1 MLIRMTEKTW
11 RHMAQAATG
20 ALAVIVLLTFR
31 HYGISWDEELQ
42 SQYGQAV
49 FDYYAS
55 GFSDH
60 RYDQIFNLYLY
71 GGMFDGIAALCD
83 AYSPL
88 SIYETR
94 HLLNAIVGMFGLW
107 GVWRLGRLLGG
118 GLAGFVA
125 LALLATTPAYYGH
138 MFNNPKDIPFAVG
151 VVWTLYFM
159 IRALRIFPKAS
170 PTITLKLG
178 IILGLTLGIRVGG
191 VMLLGYWGLALLAQA
206 VALTHRHASEG
217 WHPIWYVPSIA
228 ARTPTGTP
236 ATKNGW
242 RRIIAPIAA
251 LAIATLPVAVL
262 AYAVMLICWP
272 WAQEAPLDHPAEAFI
287 QFSNFPQIVEVLLN
301 GTTYLSTE
309 LPWYYVP
316 VYFSIQLPLP
326 QLLLM
331 SLSLL
336 ALPWLLR
343 QRHGSADKLA
353 LLLLLVTVAV
363 PIAYAT
369 LRHPALYDA
378 IRHFTFTLP
387 LLCVIAGLGVRGGV
401 NYLERRESVSVA
413 ARRRLLLA
421 CGGVAVVVMGL
432 HINAMIRLHPYE
444 YIYINPLY
452 GSVKGAF
459 GKFELDYWGSSF
471 KEAAEKLQD
480 YVAAEGGVP
489 AGKIYRVA
497 ICGPWSAA
505 MIYLPPDY
513 EAVEAD
519 QPADFFL
526 STTRWMCQDMRDGK
540 EIIRIARMGAPL
552 SLVKDLRN

>member
-1 MLIRMTEKTW
+1 MLIRMTEKIW
-11 RHMAQAATG
+11 RRMAQTAMA
-20 ALAVIVLLTFR
+20 ALAVVVLLTFR

-94 HLLNAIVGMFGLW
+94 HLLNAVVGMFGLW

-118 GLAGFVA
+118 GLVGFVA

-151 VVWTLYFM
+151 VVWTLYYM
-159 IRALRIFPKAS
+159 IRALRIFPKVSLA
-170 PTITLKLG
+170 IIFKLG

-217 WHPIWYVPSIA
+217 WHPIWYAPSRA
-228 ARTPTGTP
+228 ARTSTGAP

-242 RRIIAPIAA
+242 RRFVAPIPA
-251 LAIATLPVAVL
+251 LVVATLPVAAL

-272 WAQEAPLDHPAEAFI
+272 WAQEAPLAHPAEAFI

-301 GTTYLSTE
+301 GVTYLSTE

-326 QLLLM
+326 QLTLM
-331 SLSLL
+331 TFSLL
-336 ALPWLLR
+336 ALPWVLR
-343 QRHGSADKLA
+343 ERHGSADKIA
-353 LLLLLVTVAV
+353 LLLILVTIGV
-363 PIAYAT
+363 PVGYAT
-369 LRHPALYDA
+369 LRHPALYDG

-387 LLCVIAGLGVRGGV
+387 LLCIIAGLGVRCGL
-401 NYLERRESVSVA
+401 NRLQRLEGLSLA
-413 ARRRLLLA
+413 ARRWLA
-421 CGGVAVVVMGL
+421 LAGGGVAVVVLGL
-432 HINAMIRLHPYE
+432 HINTMVRLHPYE
-444 YIYINPLY
+444 YIYINALH
-452 GSVKGAF
+452 GGVKGAF
-459 GKFELDYWGSSF
+459 GKYELDYWGSSF
-471 KEAAEKLQD
+471 KEAAEKLQAH
-480 YVAAEGGVP
+480 VAAEGGVP

-505 MIYLPPDY
+505 MIHLPPDY

-540 EIIRIARMGAPL
+540 EIIHIDRMGARL
-552 SLVKDLRN
+552 SVVKDLRG